1 MSRQYFDNNGKNK
14 IQDHLFNP
22 LYGVRLTGG
31 LFKQTFDNNIGYLK
45 HINVDAMLYWF
56 RRRAG
61 HDAPGKPYTGHFEDN
76 IKGQTAG
83 LFLMGAGNTLRW
95 QEEPELRGIMDE
107 IVAEIGCCAEPDGYL
122 MAVPK
127 TEFGTLEYPHYVRIW
142 LTYGLMA
149 AALSNNTDALQMLR
163 HWQDWFNSCD
173 DLPVIKYLMLAFQG
187 VVASTYLYNT
197 PIGKPEDIDVT
208 IQYYEEDW
216 RLAQFINKERNAIH
230 TRNQPG
236 IEPHPHGTEIE
247 AMEGYLDLYRA
258 TGKHYY
264 LRAVQNFY
272 ELYKQD
278 WQYPGGGIA
287 MCEAEKA
294 YPKCYWLSS
303 DRHYNE
309 LCCSSFWLLLN
320 QRFHRLFPGM
330 EGYVAEMESSIYNI
344 GIANQNDDQNI
355 NYFAILDKEKINY
368 DSLVHCCCG
377 VGTKMYGSLPEYIY
391 SIAPD
396 SLYIDLFAA
405 SEFVWERECGT
416 VHVAMHTEMPFDSRV
431 SLVFDCDPQDF
442 NLNIRIPRWVAGDVG
457 VLLNGQRVATGQSGS
472 YLTIPGHWKKEDTI
486 YFDLPFAWK
495 TTRYEGAEQVEG
507 FDRYAY
513 EYGPLLM
520 AFKGTLNEHG
530 HIHLDCEQGDL
541 PGLLHPSDCP
551 LHFSVQDHPGIRV
564 LPYLE
569 IKPDTAFTCFP
580 LFPGILWNN
589 YGNARRKRGE
599 S

>member
-1 MSRQYFDNNGKNK
+1 MQYYDNNGKNAVK
-14 IQDHLFNP
+14 DQVFNP
-22 LYGVRLTGG
+22 LYGVKLTRG
-31 LFKQTFDNNIGYLK
+31 LFKETFDNNIRYLK
-45 HINVDAMLYWF
+45 RINVDAMLYWF

-61 HDAPGKPYTGHFEDN
+61 KDAPGEPYTGHFEDN

-83 LFLMGAGNTLRW
+83 LFLMGAGNALRW
-95 QEEPELRGIMDE
+95 QEEAELRSIVDE
-107 IVAEIGCCAEPDGYL
+107 IVEEIRNCAESDGYL
-122 MAVPK
+122 MAVPRE
-127 TEFGTLEYPHYVRIW
+127 EFGTLEYPHYVRIW
-142 LTYGLMA
+142 LTYGLTA
-149 AALSNNTDALQMLR
+149 AALAGNLDAFILLR
-163 HWQDWFNSCD
+163 RWQDWFNTCD

-208 IQYYEEDW
+208 VDYYEEDW

-236 IEPHPHGTEIE
+236 FEPHPHGTEIE

-264 LRAVQNFY
+264 LRAVKNFY
-272 ELYKQD
+272 DLYRQD

-320 QRFHRLFPGM
+320 QRFHRLYPDV
-330 EGYVAEMESSIYNI
+330 ESYVAEMEASIYNI
-344 GIANQNDDQNI
+344 GIANQNSDLNI
-355 NYFAILDKEKINY
+355 NYFALLDKKKINY

-396 SLYIDLFAA
+396 TLSVDLFSS
-405 SEFVWERECGT
+405 SEFIWEREGGN
-416 VHVAMHTEMPFDSRV
+416 VSVAMETDIPYGYGVALS
-431 SLVFDCDPQDF
+431 FDCEPQEF
-442 NLNIRIPRWVAGDVG
+442 TLNIRIPRWVKGEVG
-457 VLLNGQRVATGQSGS
+457 ILLNGEAGVSDPAGS
-472 YLTIPGHWKKEDTI
+472 YALVSRRWKKGDSVT
-486 YFDLPFAWK
+486 FSLPFAWK
-495 TTRYEGAEQVEG
+495 ASCYEGAEQVEG
-507 FDRYAY
+507 FTRYAY

-520 AFKGTLNEHG
+520 AFRGPLDADG
-530 HIHLDCEQGDL
+530 HIFLDCSPEALPDL
-541 PGLLHPSDCP
+541 LEPTDRPM
-551 LHFSVQDHPGIRV
+551 HFIIKGYPDIIL

-569 IKPDTAFTCFP
+569 IKPDMPFTCYP
-580 LFPGILWNN
+580 LFKKLL
-589 YGNARRKRGE
+589 
-599 S
+599 